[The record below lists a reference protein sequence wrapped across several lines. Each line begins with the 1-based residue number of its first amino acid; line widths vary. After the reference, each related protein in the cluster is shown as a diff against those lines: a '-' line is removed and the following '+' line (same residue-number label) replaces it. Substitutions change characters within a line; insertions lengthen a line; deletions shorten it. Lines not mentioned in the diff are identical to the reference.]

1 MLRIQ
6 TEHIDIRA
14 CRKGGYIMNIQEVEK
29 KTNLTRANIRFYEKQ
44 GLLEPLRKANGY
56 RDYSSDDVN
65 ALLKIKLMRELGVSI
80 EEIDRLQKET
90 ASLSSVIE
98 EKVESIDKEREN
110 LSDAKIVCQSIE
122 EDGVTFPEL
131 EAEKYLEELERL
143 AKERGAENAGQLR
156 RKQDTLQ
163 ETFHPWRRY
172 FARWI
177 DGMIYG
183 TVISMFFYLAFHIE
197 DSMVSK
203 VCLTVLGMVVFILA
217 EAVLLSCFGTTVG
230 KWLFGIRVLSKDGKK
245 LTWREAA
252 ERTGMVLWRGA
263 AFEIPLWNIYR
274 LYKSYDAYTAGET
287 LSWDENCLYLI
298 DEKKGLRYGAA
309 VAAVVLLA
317 ITDGIFE
324 FPSEQIYKLPVYYDG
339 LTVEEFAENYNK
351 YLEVYGLA
359 DEERLNR
366 NGEWENVHALK
377 PQFQY
382 ELEGD
387 EIKSIS
393 FEINYTGKEG
403 NPHYRDEVT
412 CAALAWEGGKSKGM
426 LRLMESGRITELE
439 DEVQKLGSAS
449 FETDGIRQDV
459 IEMYGYEEKDGGFYP
474 QVSGEDGRLHIV
486 FEMGEN

>member
-1 MLRIQ
+1 
-6 TEHIDIRA
+6 
-14 CRKGGYIMNIQEVEK
+14 MNIQEVEK

-65 ALLKIKLMRELGVSI
+65 TLLKIKLMRELGVSI

-90 ASLSSVIE
+90 ASLSCVIE
-98 EKVESIDKEREN
+98 EKVESIDEEREN
-110 LSDAKIVCQSIE
+110 LSDAKLVCQSIE
-122 EDGVTFPEL
+122 EDGVTFREL
-131 EAEKYLEELERL
+131 EAEKYLDELERL
-143 AKERGAENAGQLR
+143 AKERGAESAGQLR
-156 RKQDTLQ
+156 RKQDILR
-163 ETFHPWRRY
+163 ETVHPWRRY
-172 FARWI
+172 FARLI
-177 DGMIYG
+177 DGGIYG
-183 TVISMFFYLAFHIE
+183 MAISLIFYLAFHME
-197 DSMVSK
+197 DSIALE
-203 VCLTVLGMVVFILA
+203 VCLTVLELAVFILA
-217 EAVLLSCFGTTVG
+217 EAVLLSCFGTTIG

-252 ERTGMVLWRGA
+252 ERTGMVLWRGLA
-263 AFEIPLWNIYR
+263 LEIPLWNIYR

-287 LSWDENCLYLI
+287 LAWDENCLYLI
-298 DEKKGLRYGAA
+298 DEKKGLRYCAA
-309 VAAVVLLA
+309 AATVVFLVM
-317 ITDGIFE
+317 TDGIFE
-324 FPSEQIYKLPVYYDG
+324 FPSEQIYKMPVYYDG

-366 NGEWENVHALK
+366 NGEWKNVQVLK

-382 ELEGD
+382 EMEGD

-393 FEINYTGKEG
+393 FEIDYTGKEE

-412 CAALAWEGGKSKGM
+412 CAALAWEGGKQKGM
-426 LRLMESGRITELE
+426 LRLMASGRLTELE
-439 DEVQKLGSAS
+439 DEMQELGCTN
-449 FETDGIRQDV
+449 FETDGIRQDI

-486 FEMGEN
+486 FEMGERVRE

>member
-1 MLRIQ
+1 
-6 TEHIDIRA
+6 
-14 CRKGGYIMNIQEVEK
+14 MNIQEVEK

-156 RKQDTLQ
+156 RKQDILRETL
-163 ETFHPWRRY
+163 HPWRRY
-172 FARWI
+172 FARMI
-177 DGMIYG
+177 DGGIYG
-183 TVISMFFYLAFHIE
+183 TAFMLLFYLMFHIE
-197 DSMVSK
+197 DSIVSK
-203 VCLTVLGMVVFILA
+203 VCLTVLGMMVFILA
-217 EAVLLSCFGTTVG
+217 ESVLLSCFGTTIG

-252 ERTGMVLWRGA
+252 ERTGMVLWRGV

-274 LYKSYDAYTAGET
+274 LYKSYDAYTDGET
-287 LSWDENCLYLI
+287 LVWDENCLYLI

-309 VAAVVLLA
+309 VAVVVLMFIA
-317 ITDGIFE
+317 DCIFD
-324 FPSEQIYKLPVYYDG
+324 FPSEQIYKLPVHYDG

-351 YLEVYGLA
+351 YLEIYGLA

-366 NGEWENVHALK
+366 NGEWENVHALR